1 MKRILVVQGANMS
14 RLGKRSPELYGLT
27 TAAEL
32 DELIRQ
38 YADRI
43 GYGVDI
49 FYTHIEGEA
58 IERIYEAVDAGYDG
72 LIMNPAGFVYSGF
85 ALRDCIRDTKL
96 PYIEVHLRNSAGRGT
111 KSATAEVSR
120 AYVAGFGPHSYLLA
134 LEGIRRLLDEP
145 LP

>member
-43 GYGVDI
+43 GYCLL
-49 FYTHIEGEA
+49 YTS
-58 IERIYEAVDAGYDG
+58 
-72 LIMNPAGFVYSGF
+72 PSP
-85 ALRDCIRDTKL
+85 RD
-96 PYIEVHLRNSAGRGT
+96 S
-111 KSATAEVSR
+111 
-120 AYVAGFGPHSYLLA
+120 
-134 LEGIRRLLDEP
+134 
-145 LP
+145 